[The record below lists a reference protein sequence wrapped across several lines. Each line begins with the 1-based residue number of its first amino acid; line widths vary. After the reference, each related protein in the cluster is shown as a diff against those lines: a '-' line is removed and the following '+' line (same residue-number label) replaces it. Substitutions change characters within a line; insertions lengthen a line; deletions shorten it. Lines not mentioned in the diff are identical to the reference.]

1 MEKISVKEIL
11 EAVGGQLLG
20 NIDAENTFIINV
32 QTDSRKAAAGDL
44 FVAIIG
50 EKLDAHR
57 FVPGA
62 MEAGAEGCLV
72 SKAPETIPEGKF
84 CVLVPDT
91 TRAMGDLAAYY
102 RRKLGIPVV
111 AVTGSVG
118 KTTTKDMVASVLSSK
133 YRTLKTAGNFNNH
146 LGLPMTVFRL
156 SAEDEIA
163 VLEMGMNHLGE
174 IDYLVRIA
182 QPDVAVITN
191 VGDAHIGNL
200 GSRENI
206 LRAKCEIFHGLKKGG
221 TAVLNGDDALLTTLR
236 PGAERVSDAPAGEG
250 ETGKAEAGEAET
262 GKAEAGEAETGRAE
276 AVEGETG
283 KAEAGSPECAPFAEM
298 YAGIDAGG
306 FTFHWAGESEGC
318 DYRAVNIEDTLPDE
332 VRCVAQT
339 PSGSFAVEIPS
350 LGRHMIYPAMT
361 AAAVGQ
367 YFGLAEKEIA
377 EGIREFE
384 STRMRMDVEKYDNG
398 IILYNDTYNANPQ
411 SMEAALGILAN
422 APAEHK
428 VAVVGDMLELEPFA
442 EKLHRQVGEFAAE
455 LPIDTLVT
463 VGTRAGWLAE
473 AALERDMEDVRPCTD
488 KEEAKKVLAELVK
501 PGTAFL
507 FKASRGMAL
516 EELCEFVRG
525 LV

>member
-1 MEKISVKEIL
+1 MEKIYVKEIL

-20 NIDAENTFIINV
+20 NVDIENRYVTNV

-44 FVAIIG
+44 FVAIVG
-50 EKLDAHR
+50 ERLDAHR

-84 CVLVPDT
+84 CVLVEDT
-91 TRAMGDLAAYY
+91 AKAMGDLAAYY
-102 RRKLGIPVV
+102 RRRLGIPVV
-111 AVTGSVG
+111 AITGSVG
-118 KTTTKDMVASVLSSK
+118 KTTTKDMVASVLSSR
-133 YRTLKTAGNFNNH
+133 YRTLKTAGNLNNH

-200 GSRENI
+200 GSKENI

-221 TAVLNGDDALLTTLR
+221 TAVLNGDDALLATLR
-236 PGAERVSDAPAGEG
+236 PGASRVSDPEG
-250 ETGKAEAGEAET
+250 SDDFSK
-262 GKAEAGEAETGRAE
+262 
-276 AVEGETG
+276 
-283 KAEAGSPECAPFAEM
+283 M
-298 YAGIDAGG
+298 YAEIDAGG
-306 FTFHWAGESEGC
+306 FTYHWAGESEAC
-318 DYRAVNIEDTLPDE
+318 DYRAVNIDDTLPDE
-332 VRCVAQT
+332 VRCDAQT
-339 PSGSFAVEIPS
+339 PAGTFALEIPS

-367 YFGLAEKEIA
+367 YFGLSEAEIA

-473 AALERDMEDVRPCTD
+473 AALEHGMEDVRPCTD
-488 KEEAKKVLAELVK
+488 KKEAKEVLTELVQ
-501 PGTAFL
+501 PDTAFL